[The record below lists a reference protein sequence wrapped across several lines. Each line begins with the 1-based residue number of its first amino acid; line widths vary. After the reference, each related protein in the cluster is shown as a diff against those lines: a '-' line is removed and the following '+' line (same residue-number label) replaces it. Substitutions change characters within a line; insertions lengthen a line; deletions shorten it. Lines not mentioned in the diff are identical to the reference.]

1 MIESSTIAEYAAAI
15 AMGVIGLAVGL
26 QKVVKNWKETS
37 AESSIVTMMHT
48 ELTRLSEHNSVLA
61 KELSL
66 LQVEIISL
74 NKQLLALT
82 AENQK
87 LHSQVV
93 SLTEE
98 VNRLQVMLENRR

>member
-26 QKVVKNWKETS
+26 QKVLKGWKETS
-37 AESSIVTMMHT
+37 AETSVVTMMHT

-74 NKQLLALT
+74 NKQLVALT

-98 VNRLQVMLENRR
+98 VTRLQELLETKN